1 MNAILTKVALSFLFA
16 LSFSLAT
23 AQEHGDE
30 YSGEH
35 DDKHSQTKDHHVTKG
50 SLEDYEA
57 DETFT
62 LRAEFADGKMLYVG
76 EGGEIDGVQNPTLAV
91 AQGETVAITLINA
104 SPLEH
109 DLALPAL
116 EAHSEHVA
124 AEGDETT
131 FVFEASETGE
141 LDYYCTVPGHKEAG
155 MLGIIAV
162 DEAS

>member
-1 MNAILTKVALSFLFA
+1 MTQRLALFLILVLAV
-16 LSFSLAT
+16 SLAW
-23 AQEHGDE
+23 AQGD
-30 YSGEH
+30 H
-35 DDKHSQTKDHHVTKG
+35 DDSEDHHETQSAGDK
-50 SLEDYEA
+50 A
-57 DETFT
+57 DKTFT

-91 AQGETVAITLINA
+91 AQGETVAITLVNA

-116 EAHSEHVA
+116 ETHSEHVV

-131 FVFEASETGE
+131 FAFEASETGE
-141 LDYYCTVPGHKEAG
+141 LDYYCSVPGHKEAG
-155 MLGIIAV
+155 MLGTLAV